1 MKNAKKL
8 LAVALVAMMLLPS
21 VAMAWYCAYCGAQNS
36 WNFCQM
42 CGKAKN
48 SGGSGSSSYTADV
61 YALAN
66 QRISTRTGPGTQY
79 TEGGTY
85 YLGGQYL
92 RLTYK
97 AWDSRNSI
105 YWVLVDIPGVG
116 QLWTGAKRFDNL
128 DLNQLPDWNGSSS
141 TGSGSGTGT
150 GSWSSGFGQSN
161 ATGGSQ
167 YNWLIGKT
175 GTVCVNEG
183 IVRSGAGTNYYEI
196 GVIFYGETYEILD
209 VCRGNTTKDWCK
221 IRFDGQYAWIS
232 SGLLEIDGI
241 QGGTIY
247 GEWAP

>member
-1 MKNAKKL
+1 MRKL
-8 LAVALVAMMLLPS
+8 VAWIVLATLCVTLLPGVALGD
-21 VAMAWYCAYCGAQNS
+21 WYCGYCGTQNS
-36 WNFCQM
+36 LYFCGR
-42 CGKAKN
+42 CGQAK
-48 SGGSGSSSYTADV
+48 STGSTSYYTDV

-97 AWDSRNSI
+97 AWDSRNGI

-128 DLNQLPDWNGSSS
+128 DLNQLADWDGSSS
-141 TGSGSGTGT
+141 GSTTGSGSSTTGGYT
-150 GSWSSGFGQSN
+150 SSIGQS
-161 ATGGSQ
+161 TGGSQ

-183 IVRSGAGTNYYEI
+183 MVRSGAGTNYYEV
-196 GVIFYGETYEILD
+196 GVVFYGETYEILD

-232 SGLLEIDGI
+232 TGLLEIDGI

-247 GEWAP
+247 GVWAP